1 MGFNSTVLVLNDRMG
16 EIERDPEAFVKE
28 MLNAIQRSGY
38 PDDQVDFYPGQSTV
52 MSMAHADTVTI
63 LAVGGNCA
71 TKLGQFH
78 NGGHHH
84 TEEAQVQLL
93 RQLADKYGFSL
104 RKKPAPKKKQ
114 TEDERAQSMGFK
126 DYAALKASYDG

>member
-1 MGFNSTVLVLNDRMG
+1 MGFNSTVLVLNDRLG
-16 EIERDPEAFVKE
+16 EIEREPEKFVE
-28 MLNAIQRSGY
+28 AMLSGIY
-38 PDDQVDFYPGQSTV
+38 GFGYEQVNFYPGQSTV
-52 MSMAHADTVTI
+52 MSCTHADTVTI

-93 RQLADKYGFSL
+93 RELADKYGFTL
-104 RKKPAPKKKQ
+104 RKKPAKKAK
-114 TEDERAQSMGFK
+114 R
-126 DYAALKASYDG
+126 